1 MSELWD
7 PGIGNFWVLALMLG
21 VRATLYSM
29 CRKGKENKGKLRK
42 RKEKENEGK
51 GRSHLA
57 AGLWEVNSPFH

>member
-29 CRKGKENKGKLRK
+29 CRKGKENKGKGRERK
-42 RKEKENEGK
+42 RKMKEKEGAILLLAC
-51 GRSHLA
+51 GR
-57 AGLWEVNSPFH
+57 